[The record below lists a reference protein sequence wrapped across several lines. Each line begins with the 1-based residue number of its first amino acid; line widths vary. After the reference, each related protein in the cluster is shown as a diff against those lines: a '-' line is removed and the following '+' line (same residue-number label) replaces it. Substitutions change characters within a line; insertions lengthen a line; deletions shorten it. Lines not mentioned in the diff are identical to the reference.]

1 MKDVTIAS
9 SVATGG
15 KKCLSPTHLWDLAT
29 RLFMFKA
36 ERWKRRAMFYERHR
50 DYFPRLA
57 SGQFIT
63 RCRQLEARYR
73 ELVGIM
79 FRLAL
84 REQLVPVRALTL
96 KKKSGQRVMLPQ
108 RLATLGGR

>member
-1 MKDVTIAS
+1 MKDITISS
-9 SVATGG
+9 SVATGS
-15 KKCLSPTHLWDLAT
+15 KKRLSPTHLWELAT

-36 ERWKRRAMFYERHR
+36 ERWKRRAMFYEQHR

-79 FRLAL
+79 FGLAL
-84 REQLVPVRALTL
+84 RDRLIPVRTVALR
-96 KKKSGQRVMLPQ
+96 KKQRQRIMLPQ
-108 RLATLGGR
+108 RLAALESR